1 MSIILCMLTH
11 HEGARSIHYKVATS
25 SFSSYL
31 AKRSNFIIHCPII
44 PQLRVPRITT
54 ADQSMNGRFS
64 QLIALTVL
72 FAAAVAA
79 DPVAADAAG
88 DAAGDTR
95 KLQSDECLDTN
106 PSCLFWAQNGECG
119 RNPAYMTS
127 ACAKSCNA
135 CESVDETAA
144 PTRRPTRSGP
154 AGPPDISCV
163 DSNDACEFWASM
175 GECGANPTYMNEF
188 CTRSCNGCGGSSGP
202 SEPTR
207 RPTRRPT
214 RKPTRKPT
222 RQPTRKP
229 TKAKPTRKPTRK
241 PTGNKPTEGSGDTAA
256 APCFDRNEGCE
267 FWASNGECGR
277 NPTYMDDYC
286 PKACNGCDSSGSAPP
301 PPPTKQPTM
310 PPRPRPQ
317 PQPVPV
323 SRPVIDTASCRTIYF
338 PSISD
343 VTFNYFDNAC
353 TYSGHVAN
361 MLGDVSRISSN
372 NPIDT
377 SSTSKF
383 QSAEA
388 INFDPAAAGG
398 FFRQDVAKYIIVGTL
413 NYCTCKAIQ
422 SGCRF
427 EKVCATNTRTQGT
440 VPKTDQN
447 PDIKYWLDNASTTVA
462 RGGHNIHLENIY
474 KLSNGGTSGS
484 INNPLQASVL
494 LDYAKRLPRNLDR
507 CLILC

>member
-1 MSIILCMLTH
+1 
-11 HEGARSIHYKVATS
+11 
-25 SFSSYL
+25 
-31 AKRSNFIIHCPII
+31 
-44 PQLRVPRITT
+44 
-54 ADQSMNGRFS
+54 
-64 QLIALTVL
+64 
-72 FAAAVAA
+72 
-79 DPVAADAAG
+79 
-88 DAAGDTR
+88 
-95 KLQSDECLDTN
+95 
-106 PSCLFWAQNGECG
+106 
-119 RNPAYMTS
+119 
-127 ACAKSCNA
+127 
-135 CESVDETAA
+135 
-144 PTRRPTRSGP
+144 
-154 AGPPDISCV
+154 
-163 DSNDACEFWASM
+163 
-175 GECGANPTYMNEF
+175 
-188 CTRSCNGCGGSSGP
+188 
-202 SEPTR
+202 
-207 RPTRRPT
+207 
-214 RKPTRKPT
+214 
-222 RQPTRKP
+222 
-229 TKAKPTRKPTRK
+229 
-241 PTGNKPTEGSGDTAA
+241 
-256 APCFDRNEGCE
+256 
-267 FWASNGECGR
+267 
-277 NPTYMDDYC
+277 
-286 PKACNGCDSSGSAPP
+286 
-301 PPPTKQPTM
+301 M

-338 PSISD
+338 PSFSD
-343 VTFNYFDNAC
+343 GTFNYFDNAC

-427 EKVCATNTRTQGT
+427 EKVCATNTRTLGT